1 MSAAIEEGRW
11 AVGPNDFAARII
23 LPDLKGFFE
32 KLPIIGALPKS
43 RTLII
48 EPGTRALVIDDGLL
62 IGQIPA
68 GTYTLESFLQR
79 LQFWRNKQATIFL
92 TRAEDV
98 PIECESRGTPCA
110 DNICFDV
117 TYRWT
122 VQISDILPFMNN
134 LMGARNNLPIPELA
148 GLLTP
153 IVQQAVYSAVGI
165 STYDQVRKPDFVSSL
180 QQNVKSQIDIKL
192 ARYGLAFI
200 DIQNVALKSE
210 ADGIEDRKGDLFQ
223 KSRLQQ
229 FEQAI
234 KQLENDELKN
244 RLADFRT
251 KTDVR
256 DQLRRVVADDKF
268 NSLASRNDFGKAVLE
283 IDKEKLLRVEER
295 EALVAAFEDRK
306 EDREGQRAHLLASLD
321 LQRERELEELRMQM
335 EHAMQQKGLAQE
347 IELAKVSRGEEAD
360 QWRHELLHEKERM
373 EHRLERKHSALQ
385 AKWER
390 IQHARQRTR
399 ADAWESILHDQKME
413 EIRADVEVAKADRG
427 RRVAIIQAELESRLA
442 HEKLEIRKREHG
454 WELEHRDKRSDSQ
467 LGRLQKIQE
476 MNSQFAERQM
486 RMQVEMENLKQDG
499 ASKREM
505 DRIQAMSN
513 VSSEVLI
520 ATASEANAALLAD
533 LKKSEAG
540 NADRVKLDEERQ
552 RLYDKLNESER
563 AKADAIAEA
572 YKLALQA
579 QQSSVQQMIGGLSQ
593 ASVASHLNHPHSP
606 VGAPPFAPPPVPPAV
621 IWYVSFNAQQSP
633 PLQWAQILQYIQMGQ
648 VTAATMVW
656 KAGMPSWAPA
666 GQVAELM
673 PYLSTVIASPPP
685 MAGGG
690 LPPTPPPM

>member
-1 MSAAIEEGRW
+1 MNAAIEEGRW
-11 AVGPNDFAARII
+11 AVGPDDFATRII

-62 IGQIPA
+62 IGQITA

-92 TRAEDV
+92 TRAEDL
-98 PIECESRGTPCA
+98 PIESESRGTPCA
-110 DNICFDV
+110 DNICFDL

-134 LMGARNNLPIPELA
+134 LMGARNTLPIPELE

-153 IVQQAVYSAVGI
+153 IVQQAVFGAVGV

-200 DIQNVALKSE
+200 DIQNVRLKSDAE
-210 ADGIEDRKGDLFQ
+210 GIENRKSELFQ

-229 FEQAI
+229 FEQAV
-234 KQLENDELKN
+234 KQLENDGLKN
-244 RLADFRT
+244 RLADFST
-251 KTDVR
+251 KTEVR

-268 NSLASRNDFGKAVLE
+268 NSIASRNDFEKAVLA
-283 IDKEKLLRVEER
+283 IDKEKLLRVEEH
-295 EALVAAFEDRK
+295 EALLAAFEDRK

-321 LQRERELEELRMQM
+321 LQRERELDEMRMEM
-335 EHAMQQKGLAQE
+335 DHAMRQKGLARE
-347 IELAKVSRGEEAD
+347 IELANLSRGEEAQ
-360 QWRHELLHEKERM
+360 QWRHELSREKERM
-373 EHRLERKHSALQ
+373 EHGLERKQKALQ

-390 IQHARQRTR
+390 ISLARGQSR
-399 ADAWESILHDQKME
+399 ADAWESLLHDQKME
-413 EIRADVEVAKADRG
+413 EIRADVEAAKAERG

-442 HEKLEIRKREHG
+442 HEKLEIRKREQE
-454 WELEHRDKRSDSQ
+454 WELENRDKRSDSQ
-467 LGRLQKIQE
+467 LARLQKMQE
-476 MNSQFAERQM
+476 MNAQFAERQA
-486 RMQVEMENLKQDG
+486 RMQVEMENLKQDS
-499 ASKREM
+499 ASKREI

-520 ATASEANAALLAD
+520 ATANQANAALLAD

-572 YKLALQA
+572 YKMALQA
-579 QQSSVQQMIGGLSQ
+579 QQSNVQQMIGGLSQ
-593 ASVASHLNHPHSP
+593 ASVASNLNHPHTP
-606 VGAPPFAPPPVPPAV
+606 PAAPPFAPPPVPPAAT
-621 IWYVSFNAQQSP
+621 WYVSFNGQQSP

-648 VTAATMVW
+648 LTRATMVW
-656 KAGMPSWAPA
+656 KAGMSSWAPA

-673 PYLSTVIASPPP
+673 PFWSSAITSPPP
-685 MAGGG
+685 MTGGG
-690 LPPTPPPM
+690 PPPM